1 MKRRILS
8 MLLLVVMFASLF
20 PSQAFAENT
29 TADNSAQAEPEYKE
43 PTEETS
49 LNPETPAEPESET
62 ETEAE
67 PVNGES
73 ETIDA
78 VIEEDL
84 VSPVMGES
92 VASVTVTYPIE
103 GTCGEGL
110 SWSLD
115 SDGVL
120 TISGTGAMP
129 EYGSESEVPW
139 NAYASEIKSAT
150 IADGVTSIGNYAFYK
165 CTALTSVTIG
175 SGVTS
180 IGICAFDGCSAL
192 TSVTMGSSVTSIG
205 NSAFNEC
212 AALTGID
219 LSNVTSIAEYAFSQC
234 KAITSITIPGAVK
247 TIGECTFSN
256 CGSLTSVTISEGV
269 ETIGENAFSDCGKLE
284 SVTIG
289 KSVTLIKAYA
299 FDECK
304 SLRYAYYSGSKAEWD
319 AINIKDGNDYLT
331 AAVICKLTS
340 GTCGDNLSWSLDSDG
355 VLTISGTGDMA
366 DYAWNSSSGSNS
378 APWWT
383 YNENIKTVEI
393 ADGVTS
399 IGKYAFGYCRTIESV
414 AIPDTVTKIGR
425 EAFKECEALKSV
437 TIPDGVTSIEADTFY
452 FCEALESVTIPDS
465 VTKIGDNAFKV
476 CTRLKNLTIG
486 SSVESIG
493 VTAFANCSALTA
505 VTIPASVTSIGTGA
519 FDSCTALTSVTID
532 DSAAEI
538 NPEAFTKCTALTN
551 VDLGSK
557 VTLIGEGAFS
567 KCTALTAVTIPGSV
581 TRIERDA
588 FYKCTALTTVTIP
601 ASVTDIGENAF
612 EYCYNLTDVYYY
624 GSVVQWNSITI
635 GDDNECLEKANKH
648 FVSMQMTIDREYI
661 TMESRDEPVT
671 LTVTVTPADSADLVE
686 WCAEN
691 PDGKEII
698 TVADGVITP
707 NSDGLAG
714 TAYAVAKIESN
725 GEVIVSARCRVDVT
739 AASTTDEITGVQLGT
754 TSLTS
759 ELYSKDYAEFDIL
772 LLLKSWEDASEANEN
787 GISEVEL
794 ESTNFASPAGVGESE
809 EEDSTPDNT
818 GVAIT
823 SARFTDPAAEA
834 MFNLVVVDDRRIAV
848 VPKSGAIDNP
858 ASVKS
863 AYTSAVAVT
872 VGDTEFVTDT
882 KLRLTVKKTTPKLK
896 ATVAA
901 FNSFYSGQSRT
912 IEITGATVES
922 IAIDTSKKNVDW
934 LTLNAENLILTLNE
948 DAPLKSASGSV
959 YLTVY
964 TEEWVIGIPV
974 TLSVKN
980 TYKAPRLKLS
990 ASSVKVSTLSS
1001 GGVEMQLKPSSKK
1014 ETLEQYNV
1022 TELSASDGF
1031 TVKNFDRYTGEFT
1044 LIAPE
1049 GVKSGKITLSV
1060 GFGDTA
1066 TKVSLKLSVQAATP
1080 TVKLKKSSVTLNP
1093 AYNDSVSVDMV
1104 ITPADFEITND
1115 TVAIEAPEGISAEVS
1130 SDGKLTVS
1138 ALKGELD
1145 YSKTYKVTVS
1155 IPGTKSKAVLSVKTS
1170 KEGLEPSVTLKAT
1183 GTLDITYPENTVVIT
1198 PTFKNYGGTFTDY
1211 EGTVTIAKGKVILES
1226 GDIDD
1231 YFFVEKNGS
1240 VLTLTRK
1247 ELDYIPA
1254 GCTYT
1259 ITLTLKD
1266 AANGIEI
1273 EAKPVKLTLKQT
1285 AVNLKLS
1292 KSSISLNKKCRDY
1305 AIIGLSCSTK
1315 NYEIMDVNVNGTIKV
1330 TDKTGKITYDYDK
1343 WPLYVDCYYGLL
1355 YISVNEN
1362 TEYGATYKVLVAAD
1376 EGYKVSTIT
1385 VKIPTEEK
1393 STVTATVKAKG
1404 SIDTIRG
1411 ESKIVFTP
1419 TYKNTL
1425 MPPQAE
1431 VILVYSSADNYQQ
1444 PIYFVEG
1451 LELTNFDADTTLK
1464 YKAKV
1469 VALLTGE
1476 VMVETPLVSIT
1487 VKTGTAKVKA
1497 SGTPKLYIKDKSS
1510 RSTFTLTNSDETLNT
1525 IANVQIKDAKYAAM
1539 FELYNYG
1546 SGQYAIGFKG
1556 DPNETGA
1563 AKLTSASI
1571 TLNIWHDGNETAKPD
1586 STVTVKVTLVK

>member
-73 ETIDA
+73 ETVDA
-78 VIEEDL
+78 IIEEDL

-120 TISGTGAMP
+120 TISGTGAM
-129 EYGSESEVPW
+129 
-139 NAYASEIKSAT
+139 
-150 IADGVTSIGNYAFYK
+150 
-165 CTALTSVTIG
+165 
-175 SGVTS
+175 
-180 IGICAFDGCSAL
+180 
-192 TSVTMGSSVTSIG
+192 
-205 NSAFNEC
+205 
-212 AALTGID
+212 
-219 LSNVTSIAEYAFSQC
+219 
-234 KAITSITIPGAVK
+234 
-247 TIGECTFSN
+247 
-256 CGSLTSVTISEGV
+256 
-269 ETIGENAFSDCGKLE
+269 
-284 SVTIG
+284 
-289 KSVTLIKAYA
+289 
-299 FDECK
+299 
-304 SLRYAYYSGSKAEWD
+304 
-319 AINIKDGNDYLT
+319 
-331 AAVICKLTS
+331 
-340 GTCGDNLSWSLDSDG
+340 
-355 VLTISGTGDMA
+355 A

-399 IGKYAFGYCRTIESV
+399 IGKCAFGYCRTIESV

-437 TIPDGVTSIEADTFY
+437 TIPDGVTSIEADTFC
-452 FCEALESVTIPDS
+452 FCEALESVTIPDT
-465 VTKIGDNAFKV
+465 VTKIGDYAFKV

-493 VTAFANCSALTA
+493 ETAFANCSALTA

-601 ASVTDIGENAF
+601 ASVTDIRENAF

-794 ESTNFASPAGVGESE
+794 ESTNFASPAGVSESE

-863 AYTSAVAVT
+863 AYTSAVTVT

-934 LTLNAENLILTLNE
+934 LTLDAENKILTLNE
-948 DAPLKSASGSV
+948 DAPLKSASGSL

-980 TYKAPRLKLS
+980 TYKAPSLKLS

-1031 TVKNFDRYTGEFT
+1031 TVENFDRETGEFT

-1138 ALKGELD
+1138 AIKGELD

-1170 KEGLEPSVTLKAT
+1170 KEGLEPTVTLKAT

-1240 VLTLTRK
+1240 VLTLTRE

-1330 TDKTGKITYDYDK
+1330 TDKTGKITYDDK
-1343 WPLYVDCYYGLL
+1343 WPLYVDCYYGML

-1444 PIYFVEG
+1444 PIYLVEG

-1464 YKAKV
+1464 YKAKA
-1469 VALLTGE
+1469 VALFTGE

>member
-8 MLLLVVMFASLF
+8 MLLLVVMLASLF
-20 PSQAFAENT
+20 PAQAFAENT

-78 VIEEDL
+78 VIEEEL

-115 SDGVL
+115 SAGIL
-120 TISGTGAMP
+120 TISGNGAM
-129 EYGSESEVPW
+129 E
-139 NAYASEIKSAT
+139 
-150 IADGVTSIGNYAFYK
+150 
-165 CTALTSVTIG
+165 
-175 SGVTS
+175 
-180 IGICAFDGCSAL
+180 
-192 TSVTMGSSVTSIG
+192 
-205 NSAFNEC
+205 
-212 AALTGID
+212 
-219 LSNVTSIAEYAFSQC
+219 
-234 KAITSITIPGAVK
+234 
-247 TIGECTFSN
+247 
-256 CGSLTSVTISEGV
+256 
-269 ETIGENAFSDCGKLE
+269 
-284 SVTIG
+284 
-289 KSVTLIKAYA
+289 
-299 FDECK
+299 
-304 SLRYAYYSGSKAEWD
+304 
-319 AINIKDGNDYLT
+319 
-331 AAVICKLTS
+331 
-340 GTCGDNLSWSLDSDG
+340 
-355 VLTISGTGDMA
+355 
-366 DYAWNSSSGSNS
+366 DYAWNSSSASNS

-399 IGKYAFGYCRTIESV
+399 IGKYAFGYCKTIESV
-414 AIPDTVTKIGR
+414 AIPNTVTKIGQ
-425 EAFKECEALKSV
+425 EAFKSCVALKSV
-437 TIPDGVTSIEADTFY
+437 TIPYGVTSIGVDTFY

-465 VTKIGDNAFKV
+465 VTKIGDNAFKHCV
-476 CTRLKNLTIG
+476 GLKNLTIG

-493 VTAFANCSALTA
+493 ETAFANCYALTA

-519 FDSCTALTSVTID
+519 FDSCTALTTVTID
-532 DSAAEI
+532 DSAVEI
-538 NPEAFTKCTALTN
+538 NQEAFTKCTALTKL
-551 VDLGSK
+551 DLGSK
-557 VTLIGEGAFS
+557 VTVIGEGVFS
-567 KCTALTAVTIPGSV
+567 KCTALTTVTIPGSV
-581 TRIERDA
+581 TSIGRDA
-588 FYKCTALTTVTIP
+588 FYECAALTTVTIP
-601 ASVTDIGENAF
+601 ASVTDIMERAF
-612 EYCYNLTDVYYY
+612 EDCYNLTDVYYY

-661 TMESRDEPVT
+661 TMESGDEPVT
-671 LTVTVTPADSADLVE
+671 VTVTVTPADSADLVE

-714 TAYAVAKIESN
+714 TAYAVAKIEAN
-725 GEVIVSARCRVDVT
+725 GEVITSARCRVDVT
-739 AASTTDEITGVQLGT
+739 ADSTTDEITGVQLGT

-759 ELYSKDYAEFDIL
+759 ELYSKEYAEFDIL
-772 LLLKSWEDASEANEN
+772 LLLKSWEDVSEANEN

-794 ESTNFASPAGVGESE
+794 ESTNFASPAGVSESE

-848 VPKSGAIDNP
+848 VPKSGAIDEP
-858 ASVKS
+858 KSVKS
-863 AYTSAVAVT
+863 AYTSAVAIT
-872 VGDTEFVTDT
+872 VGDTEYVTDT
-882 KLRLTVKKTTPKLK
+882 KLKLTVKKTTPKLT

-901 FNSFYSGQSRT
+901 FNSFYSGKSNT

-922 IAIDTSKKNVDW
+922 IALDTSKKNADW
-934 LTLNAENLILTLNE
+934 LTLDAENMILTLNE
-948 DAPLKSASGSV
+948 DAPLKSTSGSI

-1001 GGVEMQLKPSSKK
+1001 GGVEMQLKPSSNK

-1031 TVKNFDRYTGEFT
+1031 TVKNFNRYTGEFT

-1066 TKVSLKLSVQAATP
+1066 TKVPLKLSVQAATP
-1080 TVKLKKSSVTLNP
+1080 TVKLNKSSVTLNP
-1093 AYNDSVSVDMV
+1093 AYNDSVSVDVV

-1115 TVAIEAPEGISAEVS
+1115 TVAIEAPEGITAEVS
-1130 SDGKLTVS
+1130 GDGKLTVS

-1155 IPGTKSKAVLSVKTS
+1155 IPGTKSKAVLSIKTS

-1183 GTLDITYPENTVVIT
+1183 GTLDITYPDNAVVIT

-1211 EGTVTIAKGKVILES
+1211 EGTVTIMKGKTILES
-1226 GDIDD
+1226 GDINE

-1247 ELDYIPA
+1247 DLDHIA
-1254 GCTYT
+1254 SGCIYT

-1266 AANGIEI
+1266 AANGIEV

-1285 AVNLKLS
+1285 TVNLKLS

-1305 AIIGLSCSTK
+1305 AMIELSCSTK
-1315 NYEIMDVNVNGTIKV
+1315 NYEIMDSNVNDTIKV
-1330 TDKTGKITYDYDK
+1330 TDKTGKIIYDEDE
-1343 WPLYVDCYYGLL
+1343 WPLYVGCDYGLL
-1355 YISVNEN
+1355 YIGVNEN

-1419 TYKNTL
+1419 TYKNTVSL
-1425 MPPQAE
+1425 PKIE
-1431 VILVYSSADNYQQ
+1431 GIIVYSSADNYQQ
-1444 PIYFVEG
+1444 PVYFVEG

-1464 YKAKV
+1464 YKAKA
-1469 VALLTGE
+1469 VAAFTDE
-1476 VMVETPLVSIT
+1476 VIVETPLVSIT

-1497 SGTPKLYIKDKSS
+1497 SGTPTLYIKDKSS
-1510 RSTFTLTNSDETLNT
+1510 RSVFALANSDETLNAIT
-1525 IANVQIKDAKYAAM
+1525 NVQIKDAKYAAM

-1571 TLNIWHDGNETAKPD
+1571 TLNVWHDGNETAKPD